1 MITSPFTRRE
11 TYQLYEPQLD
21 GPLPVILFLH
31 GAGESGSDGVL
42 PTTVGIGPAVV
53 REPERFP
60 ALIVFPQASRGYG
73 WQGFNLDTAVAALD
87 DVAKNFAID
96 EDRVYVTGISMGG
109 YGAWQLA
116 SMHPERF
123 AAAVPIC
130 GGVRGSHERAAQRLA
145 RMPQWIFHGDA
156 DDIIKVS
163 ESRMMVA
170 ALRNAGAPIR
180 YTEYAGV
187 RHNSWD
193 RAYAEPEL
201 LPWLLAQRLS
211 SRAS

>member
-1 MITSPFTRRE
+1 MTPSPFTRRA
-11 TYQLYEPQLD
+11 TYQLYEPPLP

-31 GAGESGSDGVL
+31 GAGESGTDGVL
-42 PTTVGIGPAVV
+42 PTTVGLGPAVL
-53 REPERFP
+53 RDPQRFP
-60 ALIVFPQASRGYG
+60 SLIVFPQAEGHG
-73 WQGFNLDTAVAALD
+73 WTGRNLDAAIAALD
-87 DVAKNFAID
+87 DVMQNFAVD

-109 YGAWQLA
+109 YGTWLMA
-116 SMHPERF
+116 SNHPERF

-130 GGVRGSHERAAQRLA
+130 GGVAGDRERTAQRLA
-145 RMPQWIFHGDA
+145 QMPQWIFHGDA

-163 ESRMMVA
+163 ESRTMVA

-187 RHNSWD
+187 GHNSWD

-201 LPWLLAQRLS
+201 MPWLLAQR
-211 SRAS
+211 RR